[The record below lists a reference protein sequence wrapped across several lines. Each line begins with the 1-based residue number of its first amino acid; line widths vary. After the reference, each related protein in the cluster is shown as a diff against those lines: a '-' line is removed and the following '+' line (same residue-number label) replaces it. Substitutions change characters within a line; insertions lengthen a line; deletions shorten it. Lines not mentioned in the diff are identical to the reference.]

1 MDDVQRMKYLWFIK
15 KLDGGPLY
23 QVRMAYLNFQN

>member
-1 MDDVQRMKYLWFIK
+1 MDDVQRMKYVWLKFK

-23 QVRMAYLNFQN
+23 QVRMAY